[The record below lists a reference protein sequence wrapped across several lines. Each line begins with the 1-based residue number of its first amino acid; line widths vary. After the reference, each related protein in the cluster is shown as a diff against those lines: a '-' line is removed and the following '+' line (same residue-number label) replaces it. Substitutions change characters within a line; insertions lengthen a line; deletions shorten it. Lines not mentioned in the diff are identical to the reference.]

1 MLDELVDFNTKD
13 QIGIIINPDFTVHSV
28 NPMFSKN
35 FSTKIMEIMSK
46 LINYELDVNDIKIIN
61 SLNID
66 QLIISGKLEIE

>member
-1 MLDELVDFNTKD
+1 M
-13 QIGIIINPDFTVHSV
+13 
-28 NPMFSKN
+28 
-35 FSTKIMEIMSK
+35 MEMSQ